1 MRLLAITYGFCVL
14 CSPGCDRP
22 LANTQQATQE
32 LPPRQRIET
41 LVGAGRYA
49 EADAEIRS
57 ALIANPQDR
66 WLIFAS
72 AESANRAG
80 NLESARDRYQA
91 ITGNDL
97 LAKNSSLRIAE
108 IDENLGDLYLAIDR
122 LQEGVKRFG
131 GDPDSQLR
139 LGLRLFTASQCWEAQ
154 EHFEAVLRKGLA
166 PQGALTVML
175 DRTNLPEF
183 DEAIYTKILERNPG
197 ERRPLLIKAAYLAS
211 ASDWTEALAL
221 CDEMLKQY
229 PNFVPAY
236 VLQGSA
242 LLEVNPERLPQW
254 LESSSAEC
262 QMHPDFWFIQGAWAE
277 RRGEYSA
284 AVRCYLESIERDP
297 NFRIAHQNLAIAL
310 TGLNRPGEAGVVGSR
325 LQELVRV
332 NQTATEVIYG
342 SSTSQR
348 AALDLAQTLDRAGRL
363 WEAVGWASLA
373 LNFADDHVD
382 NAKSITDSMV
392 YRLKYDLP
400 LVSDEHNVAKMFRR
414 EDWPLPTK
422 QAPRPNTAAS
432 RVAARLSDSKP
443 SPIRVQNRAQELGL
457 DFQYQ
462 NGHDP
467 RVSGIS
473 WIHEAIGGGVAV
485 IDFDQDGW
493 PDLFFSQA
501 GGPALDTNAPT
512 LDQLFRNVNGRFQNI
527 TASANVISPGYGY
540 GVTAGDFNDDGF
552 PDLIAS
558 GIGYL
563 RLFKNNGDGTFV
575 DFTQESSLAQ
585 PYEWNTSVALAD
597 VNSDGFSDIYQAC
610 YISDTKAY
618 TLPCFRELEKDVT
631 MPCRPTNFTA
641 ARDVV
646 FLGDGAGG
654 FRNASSEL
662 LAEVQPGRGLGVLIA
677 DLDSKAGLEVFVAND
692 MSANQLL
699 QFHANRSTNSV
710 DSANIR
716 GLAFDSY
723 ARPQA
728 CMGIAAAD
736 IDDDSDIDMSV
747 SNFTNEANC
756 LYEQIQPG
764 VFRDNAVSSG
774 IAKLSLP
781 MLGFGMQF
789 VDLNNTG
796 DVKLIVANGNVELDP
811 KYSYKMPTQ
820 IISRGE
826 DGKWKELDATSIGGF
841 FESDHLGRA
850 LVVAD
855 FNRDFRQDLAM
866 SLLEEPVALLMNETA
881 VVGNSIVLRLIATT
895 GPRDPVGAQVTITIG
910 KRKKYFQLMAGNGF
924 QCSNE
929 RMISCGLGDAAVV
942 DEVHVR
948 WPNGKTTVQTN
959 LPAMEEHLIIESQ

>member
-1 MRLLAITYGFCVL
+1 M
-14 CSPGCDRP
+14 
-22 LANTQQATQE
+22 ANSAKTQQATQE
-32 LPPRQRIET
+32 LPLRQRIES

-49 EADAEIRS
+49 EADVEIRS

-72 AESANRAG
+72 AESANRTG

-91 ITGNDL
+91 ITGSDL
-97 LAKNSSLRIAE
+97 MAKNSSLRIAE
-108 IDENLGDLYLAIDR
+108 IDENLGDLYFAIER
-122 LQEGVKRFG
+122 LREGVKRFA
-131 GDPDSQLR
+131 GDSDFQLR
-139 LGLRLFTASQCWEAQ
+139 LGLKLFSASQCWEAQ

-166 PQGALTVML
+166 PQGALTLML
-175 DRTNLPEF
+175 DRTNQLEF
-183 DEAIYTKILERNPG
+183 DEAIYTKVLERNRG
-197 ERRPLLIKAAYLAS
+197 EHRPLLIKAVFQS
-211 ASDWTEALAL
+211 SVSNWTETLAL
-221 CDEMLKQY
+221 CDEMLRHHGD
-229 PNFVPAY
+229 FVPAY
-236 VLQGSA
+236 VLQGRA

-277 RRGEYSA
+277 RRGEYPA

-297 NFRIAHQNLAIAL
+297 NFRIAHQSLATVL
-310 TGLNRPGEAGVVGSR
+310 TGLDRPREAGLVGVR
-325 LQELVRV
+325 LQELARI
-332 NQTATEVIYG
+332 NQTATDFLDRFP
-342 SSTSQR
+342 TSQR
-348 AALDLAQTLDRAGRL
+348 AALGLAQTLDNAGRL

-400 LVSDEHNVAKMFRR
+400 LVSDEHNVAKKFRR

-422 QAPRPNTAAS
+422 QAPQPNTAL
-432 RVAARLSDSKP
+432 RVAGRVSDSNET
-443 SPIRVQNRAQELGL
+443 PIRIQNRAHELGL

-462 NGHDP
+462 NGDDATVPGLWLHQ
-467 RVSGIS
+467 SN
-473 WIHEAIGGGVAV
+473 GGGVAV

-512 LDQLFRNVNGRFQNI
+512 LDQLFRNVNGRFQNV
-527 TASANVISPGYGY
+527 TTSANVISPGYGQ

-575 DFTQESSLAQ
+575 DFTQESGLAQ

-610 YISDTKAY
+610 YVSDTKPY
-618 TLPCFRELEKDVT
+618 TLPCFRKLEKDVLT
-631 MPCRPTNFTA
+631 PCRPTNFTA

-662 LAEVQPGRGLGVLIA
+662 LADVQPGRGLGVLIA
-677 DLDSKAGLEVFVAND
+677 DLDAKAGLEVFVAND

-699 QFHANRSTNSV
+699 QFHANRSTNLV

-736 IDDDSDIDMSV
+736 IDDDGDIDISV
-747 SNFTNEANC
+747 SNFTDESNC

-774 IAKLSLP
+774 IAKLSMP

-789 VDLNNTG
+789 VDLDNTG
-796 DVKLIVANGNVELDP
+796 DVELIVANGNVDLHP
-811 KYSYKMPTQ
+811 KYGYKMPTQ
-820 IISRGE
+820 VMSRGK
-826 DGKWKELDATSIGGF
+826 DGKWNDLDATSLGGF

-942 DEVHVR
+942 DEVQVR
-948 WPNGKTTVQTN
+948 WPNGKTTLQTN
-959 LPAMEEHLIIESQ
+959 LPAMEEHLVIESQ

>member
-1 MRLLAITYGFCVL
+1 VYGFCVL
-14 CSPGCDRP
+14 GSLGCDRP
-22 LANTQQATQE
+22 VANTQQATQKPR
-32 LPPRQRIET
+32 LRQRIESF
-41 LVGAGRYA
+41 LSDGRYA

-57 ALIANPQDR
+57 GLIANPQDR

-80 NLESARDRYQA
+80 DLESARDRYQA
-91 ITGNDL
+91 ITGSDL

-108 IDENLGDLYLAIDR
+108 IDEKLGDLYLAIDR
-122 LQEGVKRFG
+122 LREGTKRYVEDTDF
-131 GDPDSQLR
+131 QLR

-154 EHFEAVLRKGLA
+154 QHFAAVLRKGLA
-166 PQGALTVML
+166 PQGALTLML
-175 DRTNLPEF
+175 ERTNQLEF
-183 DEAIYTKILERNPG
+183 DEALYTKVLERNQG
-197 ERRPLLIKAAYLAS
+197 ERRPLLIKAVFLTS
-211 ASDWTEALAL
+211 VSNWTEALAL
-221 CDEMLKQY
+221 CDEMVKLS
-229 PNFVPAY
+229 PDFVPGY
-236 VLQGSA
+236 VLQGRA
-242 LLEVNPERLPQW
+242 LLEVDPDRLPQW
-254 LESSSAEC
+254 LESATAEC
-262 QMHPDFWFIQGAWAE
+262 QTHPDFWFIQGAWAE
-277 RRGEYSA
+277 RRGEYPA

-297 NFRIAHQNLAIAL
+297 NFRLAHQNLATVL
-310 TGLNRPGEAGVVGSR
+310 TGLDRPREAGLVGSR

-332 NQTATEVIYG
+332 NETATDFLDRFP
-342 SSTSQR
+342 TSQR
-348 AALDLAQTLDRAGRL
+348 AALDLARTLDNAGRL

-373 LNFADDHVD
+373 LNFANDHVA

-392 YRLKYDLP
+392 SRLKYDLP
-400 LVSDEHNVAKMFRR
+400 LVSDDHNVAKKFRR
-414 EDWPLPTK
+414 EDWPLPAK
-422 QAPRPNTAAS
+422 QALPSSTAL
-432 RVAARLSDSKP
+432 RVAGRLTDVKA
-443 SPIRVQNRAQELGL
+443 SPIRIQNRAHELGL
-457 DFQYQ
+457 DLQYQ
-462 NGHDP
+462 NGDDP
-467 RVSGIS
+467 TVPGLWLHQSN
-473 WIHEAIGGGVAV
+473 GGGVAV

-501 GGPALDTNAPT
+501 GGPAMDANAPT
-512 LDQLFRNVNGRFQNI
+512 FDQLFRNLNGRFQNV
-527 TASANVISPGYGY
+527 TTSANVVSPGYGQ

-563 RLFKNNGDGTFV
+563 RLFKNNGDGSFV
-575 DFTQESSLAQ
+575 DFTEESGLAQ
-585 PYEWNTSVALAD
+585 PYQWNTSAALAD

-610 YISDTKAY
+610 YLSDTEPY
-618 TLPCFRELEKDVT
+618 SLPCFRKLEKDVT
-631 MPCRPTNFTA
+631 TPCRPTNFTA

-662 LAEVQPGRGLGVLIA
+662 LAEVQPGRGLGILIA

-699 QFHANRSTNSV
+699 QFHPNRSTNSV
-710 DSANIR
+710 DTANIR

-736 IDDDSDIDMSV
+736 IDDDGDIDMSV
-747 SNFTNEANC
+747 SNFTDESNC
-756 LYEQIQPG
+756 LYEQIQQG

-774 IAKLSLP
+774 IAKISMP

-789 VDLNNTG
+789 VDLDNTG
-796 DVKLIVANGNVELDP
+796 DVELIVANGNVDLHP
-811 KYSYKMPTQ
+811 KYGYKMPTQ
-820 IISRGE
+820 VMSQGE
-826 DGKWKELDATSIGGF
+826 DGKWKDLDATSLGGF

-881 VVGNSIVLRLIATT
+881 VVGNSMMIRLIATT

-910 KRKKYFQLMAGNGF
+910 KQKKFFQLMAGNGF

-929 RMISCGLGDAAVV
+929 RTISCGLGDAVVV
-942 DEVHVR
+942 DELQVR

-959 LPAMEEHLIIESQ
+959 LPAMQEHLVIESE